1 MKKHLILAVLL
12 AACPIAALANSL
24 GAGIGFH
31 SVAINGESLPAGTL
45 SVDGIYHDQY
55 VTGLDLVA
63 GHGNGMTYDRAEAF
77 VGRTYSVFDGVLTQR
92 LMAGFERT
100 GFGTTGRLSAGYA
113 GAGVGYTYLI
123 THDIAV
129 AVSGSVGR
137 DFGTAASMDPSTV
150 GGLYYSAAAAVDFG
164 NIGPGIV
171 DISYRYRHL
180 PISES
185 QNLHLDT
192 SSVGIGYHI
201 GFD

>member
-12 AACPIAALANSL
+12 AACPVAALATSL

-31 SVAINGESLPAGTL
+31 NVAVNGSSLPAGML
-45 SVDGIYHDQY
+45 SVDAIYHDRY

-63 GHGNGMTYDRAEAF
+63 GHGNGITYDRAEAF
-77 VGRTYSVFDGVLTQR
+77 VGRTYSVFGGVLTQR
-92 LMAGFERT
+92 LLLGFERT

-113 GAGVGYTYLI
+113 GAGVVYTYPI

-129 AVSGSVGR
+129 SVSGYVGR
-137 DFGTAASMDPSTV
+137 DFGTASSMNPNTT
-150 GGLYYSAAAAVDFG
+150 GGLSYSTAAAVDFG
-164 NIGPGIV
+164 HIGPGIM
-171 DISYRYRHL
+171 DISYRYRRL
-180 PISES
+180 PINGS
-185 QNLHLDT
+185 QGLTT

>member
-12 AACPIAALANSL
+12 AACPVAALANSL

-31 SVAINGESLPAGTL
+31 NVSVNGSSLPAGTL
-45 SVDGIYHDQY
+45 SVNGIYHDQY

-63 GHGNGMTYDRAEAF
+63 GHGNGMTYDRATAS
-77 VGRTYSVFDGVLTQR
+77 VGRTYSVFGGVLTQR
-92 LMAGFERT
+92 LMAGFERA

-137 DFGTAASMDPSTV
+137 DFGTASSMSPTTT
-150 GGLYYSAAAAVDFG
+150 GGLAYSTAAAVDFG
-164 NIGPGIV
+164 DIGPGIM
-171 DISYRYRHL
+171 DISYRYRRL
-180 PISES
+180 PINGS
-185 QNLHLDT
+185 QGLTT
-192 SSVGIGYHI
+192 SSVGIGYHV
-201 GFD
+201 GFN